1 MSAEFI
7 CSMEREREKERR
19 LTYHLDNLRVYVIC
33 DDTTL
38 GGDVF
43 EHFMEG
49 LSLDLLSL
57 ELGVGIVEVK
67 EDCALMQLPDEEL
80 RALADRGLWMTEI

>member
-1 MSAEFI
+1 
-7 CSMEREREKERR
+7 
-19 LTYHLDNLRVYVIC
+19 
-33 DDTTL
+33 
-38 GGDVF
+38 
-43 EHFMEG
+43 MEG
-49 LSLDLLSL
+49 LSLDLLSR